1 MYRFLSWL
9 KSNVSDICLLLPW
22 SQQQTVVAVGDTVV
36 FSTKTMFYILLV
48 YKPEVYECVVGK
60 GSNGSVG
67 RCFLVKLSAQILV
80 ALLFSHCL
88 SLSLSITL
96 FCTVSLSLSP
106 EFVPFFCSLVSL
118 GCWVQHSCIFVHKSC
133 TLNTIQLVTKLIL
146 WASFFSHITIHC
158 KERAPCLSTVLGLH
172 TLQTLGCFFFHC
184 YIFLCIMLFLSTAQ
198 QWRFKVWPHF
208 YFFHSLFKPLALNKH
223 PILPV
228 LCVSVTEVWALVN
241 LPFVSLHFVIQYQL
255 VLFYN
260 TD

>member
-133 TLNTIQLVTKLIL
+133 TLNTIQLLTKLIL
-146 WASFFSHITIHC
+146 WWFFSRITIHC
-158 KERAPCLSTVLGLH
+158 KERALPWYCFRPSHCSNIVVLLSFILSPLSPPHNVLSLYWATV
-172 TLQTLGCFFFHC
+172 TL
-184 YIFLCIMLFLSTAQ
+184 
-198 QWRFKVWPHF
+198 
-208 YFFHSLFKPLALNKH
+208 
-223 PILPV
+223 
-228 LCVSVTEVWALVN
+228 
-241 LPFVSLHFVIQYQL
+241 
-255 VLFYN
+255 
-260 TD
+260 